1 MEEQAGRMKPIALLM
16 TSGCSLCDD
25 ALDLIL
31 ESKVLA
37 GCSLELVDIST
48 NDALIESYGD
58 SIPVVLFDD
67 IEIRWPFGEKDF
79 LELREKFPAI

>member
-1 MEEQAGRMKPIALLM
+1 MKPISLLM

-31 ESKVLA
+31 NSKILA

-48 NDALIESYGD
+48 NDDLIESYGD
-58 SIPVVLFDD
+58 SIPVVLCGDV
-67 IEIRWPFGEKDF
+67 ELRWPFNEKDF
-79 LELREKFPAI
+79 LQLREKFTDF

>member
-1 MEEQAGRMKPIALLM
+1 MKPISLLM

-25 ALDLIL
+25 ALDVVLG
-31 ESKVLA
+31 SKILA

-58 SIPVVLFDD
+58 SIPVVLCGD
-67 IEIRWPFGEKDF
+67 IELRWPFNEKDF
-79 LELREKFPAI
+79 LQLREKFTDF

>member
-1 MEEQAGRMKPIALLM
+1 MKPIALLM
-16 TSGCSLCDD
+16 TTGCSLCDD

-31 ESKVLA
+31 DSKILA

-58 SIPVVLFDD
+58 SIPVVLCGD
-67 IEIRWPFGEKDF
+67 IELRWPFNEKDF
-79 LELREKFPAI
+79 LQLREKFTDF

>member
-1 MEEQAGRMKPIALLM
+1 MKPIALLM
-16 TSGCSLCDD
+16 TSGCSFCDD

-31 ESKVLA
+31 DSKILA

-58 SIPVVLFDD
+58 SIPVVLCGD
-67 IEIRWPFGEKDF
+67 IELRWPFNEKDF
-79 LELREKFPAI
+79 LELREKFTDF